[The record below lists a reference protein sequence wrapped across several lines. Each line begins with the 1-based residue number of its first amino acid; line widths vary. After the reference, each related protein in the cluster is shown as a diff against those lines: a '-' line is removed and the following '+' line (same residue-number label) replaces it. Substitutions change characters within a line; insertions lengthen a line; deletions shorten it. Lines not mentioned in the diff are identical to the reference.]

1 MEETTQRQQKSIKD
15 KKLLKDSADVVL
27 DIVIDRIQDT
37 KNDNNNWIAL
47 PTPPAPLPLFSNF
60 VQSILS
66 SSKISI
72 IF

>member
-37 KNDNNNWIAL
+37 KNDNNN
-47 PTPPAPLPLFSNF
+47 
-60 VQSILS
+60 
-66 SSKISI
+66 
-72 IF
+72 